1 MPPAKHHHRHRGK
14 KLHDHPAAL
23 GWGFGHGGEVAPSL
37 PTAHMPANVKGM
49 RICAAILL
57 FAVLVYG
64 EWYWIKS
71 TPDRTGL
78 EAWLEDISVLFKGQ

>member
-1 MPPAKHHHRHRGK
+1 
-14 KLHDHPAAL
+14 
-23 GWGFGHGGEVAPSL
+23 
-37 PTAHMPANVKGM
+37 MPANVKGM